1 MKFAKGHQKIG
12 GRVKGT
18 PNKEATTL
26 EAQALLKG
34 VNFWSLLCEIA
45 ADRTHPKHIDAVK
58 EGCSYLY
65 AKRKA
70 LEVSTE
76 VDPELLEMAKT
87 IGQLPKEE
95 LLKIIATEMR
105 KLK

>member
-1 MKFAKGHQKIG
+1 MSRKPGTPKTG
-12 GRVKGT
+12 GRQKGT
-18 PNKEATTL
+18 PNKEVRNL
-26 EAQALLKG
+26 EARAQEAGVDYWDLLTR
-34 VNFWSLLCEIA
+34 IA
-45 ADRTHPKHIDAVK
+45 ADSMHPDHFAAVK

-70 LEVSTE
+70 LEVTADI
-76 VDPELLEMAKT
+76 DPEFVEMAKT
-87 IGQLPKEE
+87 IAALPKDE